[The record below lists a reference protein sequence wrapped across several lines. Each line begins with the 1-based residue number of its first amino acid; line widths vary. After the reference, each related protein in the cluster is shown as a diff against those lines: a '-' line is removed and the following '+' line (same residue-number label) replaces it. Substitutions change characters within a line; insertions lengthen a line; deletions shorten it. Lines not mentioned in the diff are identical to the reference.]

1 LQLAA
6 EIGKLFDFR
15 IKTKPAR
22 PMINRIVIAIIA
34 TSSVAPFAFG
44 QMRYSR
50 TKSQSPTPTPTPAGS
65 PIPQQKMAP
74 RPGQIPAKP
83 SPTPQQ
89 KTYAIQPKATATP
102 AQQQQLI
109 PARRGI
115 PAPTPAGS
123 PTSQRMVAAPSP
135 SKLMSPQRTTTMQM
149 QSQPTPAPISVKPTP
164 TPIPPPDAKA
174 YLDRE
179 VAKSKDQKFHM
190 TLNGKDVAMTPF
202 HVWRQKETGPNSTSM
217 CVDMRGDDGR
227 IYDIDFMTTGA
238 QVSGIRLHKIN
249 GEALR

>member
-1 LQLAA
+1 
-6 EIGKLFDFR
+6 
-15 IKTKPAR
+15 
-22 PMINRIVIAIIA
+22 MINRIVIAIIA
-34 TSSVAPFAFG
+34 TSFIAPFAFS

-50 TKSQSPTPTPTPAGS
+50 TKSQSPTPTPTPTAA

-74 RPGQIPAKP
+74 RSGQIPAKP

-109 PARRGI
+109 PARKGM
-115 PAPTPAGS
+115 PASTPVGS
-123 PTSQRMVAAPSP
+123 PMLQRMVASPTP
-135 SKLMSPQRTTTMQM
+135 SKSTSSQRVTTTQM
-149 QSQPTPAPISVKPTP
+149 QSQPTPAPIPVKPTP

-190 TLNGKDVAMTPF
+190 TLNGKDLAMTPF
-202 HVWRQKETGPNSTSM
+202 HVWRQKDTGPNSTSM

-249 GEALR
+249 GETLR